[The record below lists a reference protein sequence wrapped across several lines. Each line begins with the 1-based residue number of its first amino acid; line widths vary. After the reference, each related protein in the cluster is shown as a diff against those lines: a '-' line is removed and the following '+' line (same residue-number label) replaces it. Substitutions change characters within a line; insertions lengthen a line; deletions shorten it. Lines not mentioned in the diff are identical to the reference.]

1 MFHSFTAND
10 LEANGTNG
18 TNAVADNTL
27 NNGIS
32 QKQPQPSKSDPI
44 QRAMGSL
51 GRWHI
56 VVCGFIFL
64 LKFPVAWHQMSIIF
78 MAPNINSTCANSNI
92 TDKCS
97 ADCKS
102 YKFDRETFT
111 ETIQMTWNLVC
122 TREQLANASQLIFML
137 GILVGNMIFGKLA
150 DK

>member
-1 MFHSFTAND
+1 M
-10 LEANGTNG
+10 
-18 TNAVADNTL
+18 ADTTL

-32 QKQPQPSKSDPI
+32 QKQSEQSKPDPI

-56 VVCGFIFL
+56 IVCLFIFL

-78 MAPNINSTCANSNI
+78 MAPNINYTCSNPNI

-97 ADCKS
+97 AACTS
-102 YKFDRETFT
+102 YQFDRVTFT

-122 TREQLANASQLIFML
+122 TREQLANASQTIFMF